1 MTLAIA
7 VAVVLLIGA
16 GVAWALARFMRELT
30 RYDDWDQ
37 PIAARKRR
45 SWK

>member
-1 MTLAIA
+1 MWIA
-7 VAVVLLIGA
+7 LGIVGGLVLGVVWACLRVASEIS
-16 GVAWALARFMRELT
+16 RFE
-30 RYDDWDQ
+30 DWDQ